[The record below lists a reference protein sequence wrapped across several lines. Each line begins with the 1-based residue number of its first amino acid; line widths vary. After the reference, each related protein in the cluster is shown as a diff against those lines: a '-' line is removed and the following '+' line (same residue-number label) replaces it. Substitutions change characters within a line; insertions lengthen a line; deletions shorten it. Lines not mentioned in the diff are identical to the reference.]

1 MLAQYIA
8 VPCFS
13 VIWVLR
19 QGTGCSLPLLELNW
33 AADLLWRTISKFVIV
48 LQEFHTCYV
57 IFSPGLWANIGHH
70 CFASRCQGLHE
81 AVDFPLGMYFN
92 WTSYLCFS
100 FWPKIAQNNVGFFL
114 LPNATI
120 YWDVLWWRKK
130 FKKFKN
136 EILNWLSVLRPPSF
150 FGFSRHSEWDG
161 QSKNV
166 SIMSGIKFWWFSFF

>member
-100 FWPKIAQNNVGFFL
+100 FWPPQALCSG
-114 LPNATI
+114 
-120 YWDVLWWRKK
+120 DVL
-130 FKKFKN
+130 
-136 EILNWLSVLRPPSF
+136 LNQLPGSWPNKSMKL
-150 FGFSRHSEWDG
+150 
-161 QSKNV
+161 
-166 SIMSGIKFWWFSFF
+166 IFWWIHILMYSMYRCQFQYMYNVRDVKRCC